1 MDNQETLVQ
10 RAVINEPM
18 FDSKTGEFGKGY
30 SPDYG
35 QTFIVQEGTD
45 GRHFHQETDAGR
57 ISELIFDKLIF
68 RSDDGTLW
76 ELSVNNDGK
85 PQTKK
90 RTIPGIQEWRIIHA

>member
-45 GRHFHQETDAGR
+45 GRHYHQETDAGR
-57 ISELIFDKLIF
+57 IGELIFDKLIF
-68 RSDDGTLW
+68 RSNDGTLW
-76 ELSVNNDGK
+76 ELSVSNDGK
-85 PQTKK
+85 PQAKK
-90 RTIPGIQEWRIIHA
+90 IEKSEEKEKES

>member
-45 GRHFHQETDAGR
+45 GRHYHQETDAGR
-57 ISELIFDKLIF
+57 IGELVFNSFKLKSPNETIWKI
-68 RSDDGTLW
+68 SIDDEGNLIK
-76 ELSVNNDGK
+76 EKEES
-85 PQTKK
+85 
-90 RTIPGIQEWRIIHA
+90 

>member
-45 GRHFHQETDAGR
+45 GRHYHQETDAGR
-57 ISELIFDKLIF
+57 IGELIFDKLIF

-90 RTIPGIQEWRIIHA
+90 IEKSKEKEKES

>member
-45 GRHFHQETDAGR
+45 GRHYHQDTDAGH
-57 ISELIFDKLIF
+57 ISELVFDSFKLKSPNGTIWKV
-68 RSDDGTLW
+68 SIDDKGNLAK
-76 ELSVNNDGK
+76 EKEES
-85 PQTKK
+85 
-90 RTIPGIQEWRIIHA
+90 

>member
-35 QTFIVQEGTD
+35 QTFIVQESVK
-45 GRHFHQETDAGR
+45 GRIYHQETDADR

-68 RSDDGTLW
+68 RSDDDTLW
-76 ELSVNNDGK
+76 ELSVSNDGK
-85 PQTKK
+85 PVFTKVK
-90 RTIPGIQEWRIIHA
+90 KEDDSNA

>member
-45 GRHFHQETDAGR
+45 GRHYHQETDASR
-57 ISELIFDKLIF
+57 ISELVFDKFLMKA
-68 RSDDGTLW
+68 DDGGIW
-76 ELSVNNDGK
+76 EVTISNDGK
-85 PQTKK
+85 LQTKK
-90 RTIPGIQEWRIIHA
+90 KES

>member
-57 ISELIFDKLIF
+57 ISELIFDKFIF
-68 RSDDGTLW
+68 RSADGTLW
-76 ELSVNNDGK
+76 ELSVSNDGK

-90 RTIPGIQEWRIIHA
+90 IDKSEEKEKES